1 MIDWIVAAVSVK
13 ALLYATALAAS
24 GGVLFLALFA
34 AQLTQPERQR
44 IVALVRTT
52 AVAALCL
59 TIARIM
65 VLSGMLG
72 GEIESL
78 WDWSLIRVM
87 LEGSEGEAGLAR
99 AAGLIAIAAF
109 TFTTSV
115 SQALAVFGAVLIA
128 ASFALTGHT
137 GSIGPGVLPRFL
149 VAGHVFAVAYW
160 IGALVP
166 LFTLATGP
174 DPARVGS
181 ILKRFGDVAVVVIA
195 SLIAAGGVLLWLL
208 LGSVEATV
216 SSPYGRLVL
225 VKLAFVAGLLAL
237 AAFNKVRLTPG
248 VAAGD
253 RTAVAALRWSIMCEI
268 ALAACILTVTATF
281 TTVVGPPELE

>member
-1 MIDWIVAAVSVK
+1 MIDWSVAAVSVK

-44 IVALVRTT
+44 IVAFVRTAA
-52 AVAALCL
+52 AVALCL

-78 WDWSLIRVM
+78 WDWSLIRVL

-99 AAGLIAIAAF
+99 AAGLIAIASFA
-109 TFTTSV
+109 TSA
-115 SQALAVFGAVLIA
+115 SQSRALFGAVLVA

-137 GSIGPGVLPRFL
+137 TTIGPGMLPCVLIT
-149 VAGHVFAVAYW
+149 GHILAVAYW

-166 LFTLATGP
+166 LFTLTA
-174 DPARVGS
+174 DSDSVRVGS
-181 ILKRFGDVAVVVIA
+181 ILKRFGDIAAFVVAG
-195 SLIAAGGVLLWLL
+195 LIAAGAVLLWLL
-208 LGSVEATV
+208 LGSVEAIV
-216 SSPYGRLVL
+216 ASPYGRFVL
-225 VKLAFVAGLLAL
+225 VKLAFVIGLLSL
-237 AAFNKVRLTPG
+237 AALNKLRLAPA

-253 RTAVAALRWSIMCEI
+253 RTAAMGLRWSIAGEM
-268 ALAACILTVTATF
+268 ALAATILIVTATF